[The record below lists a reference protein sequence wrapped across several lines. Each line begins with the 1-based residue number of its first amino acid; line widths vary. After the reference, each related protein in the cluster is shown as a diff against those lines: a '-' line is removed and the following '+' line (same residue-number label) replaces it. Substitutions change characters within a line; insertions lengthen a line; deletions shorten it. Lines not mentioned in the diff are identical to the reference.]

1 MDDGGEPKF
10 LHDSYLEWC
19 GNQPVPVIEEFG
31 INVLTIEMAPWDF
44 FGMRGAICLLT
55 GRDDFTSIFG
65 FELPPGGKSR
75 PMQHIYEDVVCIL
88 SGHGSTVVDT
98 PDGRKHSFEWGENS
112 LFSIPLN
119 SRYQHFNGSG
129 QAPAR
134 LVSTHNF
141 PYIMKLFRNEA
152 FIFENPM
159 PFPERHGKDGYF
171 SGEGEMVM
179 LRPGRHQ
186 WETNFVPDICNFELK
201 SWEARG
207 KGSSSLRW
215 ILSDGTLGCH
225 TSEIMPGS
233 YKKGHTHFGGTNVHT
248 IDGVGYTL
256 LWYEGDEDFVRIEW
270 DHGVV
275 VTPPDQ
281 MLHQHFNTGHT
292 PSRYLAIQMGTVRY
306 PLTEAKRDIWSDK
319 VDKSV
324 EDGGA
329 QIEYEN
335 QDPRLHPLWL
345 EAIAKNG
352 VTSDMGDIFDEDA
365 IREVG

>member
-1 MDDGGEPKF
+1 MEDGSEPKF

-19 GNQPVPVIEEFG
+19 GNQPVPVIEDFG
-31 INVLTIEMAPWDF
+31 INIMTIEMAPWDF
-44 FGMRGAICLLT
+44 FGMRGAICLLK

-88 SGHGSTVVDT
+88 AGHGSTVVDT

-152 FIFENPM
+152 FIFENPV
-159 PFPERHGKDGYF
+159 PFPERHGRDGYF

-345 EAIAKNG
+345 EEIAKNG

-365 IREVG
+365 IRKGG